1 VEYKSYRN
9 EVLAVLK
16 LCKKEFCEGVGT
28 LVVAEAQA
36 RTKVDTGNLKRS
48 EVYEVMPNNEGVNV
62 GVNESAPY
70 ALTIEKG
77 LSGHKAQPFLEPGA
91 MASIPKIINVAEN
104 IYKSK
109 LGGS

>member
-1 VEYKSYRN
+1 M
-9 EVLAVLK
+9 AAMK
-16 LCKKEFCEGVGT
+16 LCKKDFCVGVGT

-48 EVYEVMPNNEGVNV
+48 EVYEVMPGNEGVYV

-91 MASIPKIINVAEN
+91 MASIPKIINVAEGL
-104 IYKSK
+104 YKSK
-109 LGGS
+109 LGGA